1 MILNDYPERTSNTSL
16 SFNGKYHC
24 RFGFSYKYDHDKTP
38 SCPECEMNRI
48 NLVLQN
54 DHHLPIKECKKCH
67 DWMKRFE
74 SPDIYPIK
82 PGDHLESTEF
92 PATRLSFKLFK
103 NSMNALFEWVKDK
116 NPTIQDIRSFLDRIC
131 HISKMSNDLAKEMKA
146 NRYDPN
152 FQVEM
157 CPSYPKLWIHA
168 ARFKKELSHWKCA
181 PMHMIHLGT
190 GKTLT
195 GEIH

>member
-1 MILNDYPERTSNTSL
+1 MRDLHSRVLERAKAGGVSPDCRVCIWRWFSDGLTVGEFADKQYNEMEGFIGSLMPPVRRNMNQQTLPAILTYKKEHHRDCQLNLLEHMKELEEPKWRFWARTNEIHQTMIFVDMILNDYPERTSNTSL

-74 SPDIYPIK
+74 SPDIYPI
-82 PGDHLESTEF
+82 
-92 PATRLSFKLFK
+92 
-103 NSMNALFEWVKDK
+103 
-116 NPTIQDIRSFLDRIC
+116 
-131 HISKMSNDLAKEMKA
+131 
-146 NRYDPN
+146 
-152 FQVEM
+152 
-157 CPSYPKLWIHA
+157 
-168 ARFKKELSHWKCA
+168 
-181 PMHMIHLGT
+181 
-190 GKTLT
+190 
-195 GEIH
+195 